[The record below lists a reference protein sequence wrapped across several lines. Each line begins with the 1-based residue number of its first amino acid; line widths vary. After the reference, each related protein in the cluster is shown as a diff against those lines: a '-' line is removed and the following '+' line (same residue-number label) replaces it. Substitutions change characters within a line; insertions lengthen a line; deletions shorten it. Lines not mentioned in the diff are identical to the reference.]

1 MCKKSIF
8 CLVTIL
14 QRVMFAPTY
23 IYANQ
28 ISIPVEYIKQIAI
41 SQYMELG
48 QEMLRVANVF
58 CKQFVL

>member
-1 MCKKSIF
+1 
-8 CLVTIL
+8 
-14 QRVMFAPTY
+14 MFAPTY